1 MKIEEL
7 QILAQL
13 IDSTESAVGRIE
25 HSYGKNDVEEFTQ
38 AKQTILNFNKKIS
51 EIIKQNGN

>member
-13 IDSTESAVGRIE
+13 IDSTNSAIEKIE
-25 HSYGKNDVEEFTQ
+25 HSYGKNDVEEFAQ

-51 EIIKQNGN
+51 EIIEKNDN

>member
-13 IDSTESAVGRIE
+13 IDSIDSGVERIE
-25 HSYGKNDVEEFTQ
+25 HSYGKNDVEEFSK
-38 AKQTILNFNKKIS
+38 AKEIILNFNKKIS
-51 EIIKQNGN
+51 EIIKNGN